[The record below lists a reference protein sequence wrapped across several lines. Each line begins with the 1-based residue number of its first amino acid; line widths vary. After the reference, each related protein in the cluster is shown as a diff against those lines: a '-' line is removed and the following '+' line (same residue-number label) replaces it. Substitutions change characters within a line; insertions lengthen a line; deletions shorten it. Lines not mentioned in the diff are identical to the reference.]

1 MLRRTPFRCT
11 PSSFLARHTLRW
23 FATVAITVPTAAD
36 AQQPNL
42 DGITQMLARLEQ
54 GNEAVRG
61 RLETEARG
69 LMRYLVSRTPKLDE
83 LRVAARVGL
92 ALGAP
97 FAAPGAEMSDRERTW
112 RPGVV
117 RSLREILSR
126 DSGDVAAASA
136 LERLAPYPQLWLPPE
151 QQRTQLRALAA
162 RHDTLPVELALTLA
176 ALELECGDADAAD
189 AALSRLVGRHDAGPQ
204 VWHLGARISR
214 VRGGINVESR
224 YLAGAQQIAHASE
237 FRSYRRDLEWLA
249 DSATLAGWDRVV
261 GTGDAAADWLR
272 RFWTALDIED
282 GRLPGTRLGEQFDRW
297 QLALASYRWD
307 PLARAVEG
315 QSPGS
320 RVVSQGDLHFPFP
333 SMMTKDHPGYANR
346 YSPISH
352 VLDDR
357 GVLVMRHGAPVEV
370 QRFPGVLGDAQEML
384 VWVTA
389 SGRLLVS
396 FSRPAGELREQLHF
410 GMLARN
416 FPVGDLVVGCQI
428 EPRLCTL
435 AAIVTQP
442 PGATDGQVT
451 ANLVRDQFVAA
462 REVAET
468 TQGNP
473 ERMAHEMGAAARVYG
488 LSGSQVVVAWQ
499 RPAPCAEAVQCSGSL
514 MVRSVL
520 GDRVKGVVAGVLDA
534 LVHGGGATGSSAP
547 TSGLHLVSA
556 QVGRWDAV
564 TTILDSTASA
574 GSGVRQAS
582 VHVPDAV
589 SGRLDATDLML
600 GRAENGLA
608 LEYRGQRIMLNPA
621 ATWRAGE
628 DASLWM
634 EVFGLTPGERY
645 RVEII
650 LRDRDR
656 DDTRS
661 LLTLAEGLQASAGT
675 LTLDQSISFRK
686 IAPGE
691 YRLEVTI
698 TSPSGEVVRREH
710 PVVIGADAK

>member
-1 MLRRTPFRCT
+1 VGGAARLPVCA
-11 PSSFLARHTLRW
+11 LAIVLHVVLP
-23 FATVAITVPTAAD
+23 AILH

-42 DGITQMLARLEQ
+42 DGITQLVTKFEQ
-54 GNEAVRG
+54 GNDATRG

-69 LMRYLVSRTPKLDE
+69 LMRHLVSSTPTLEE
-83 LRVAARVGL
+83 LRVAARAGL

-97 FAAPGAEMSDRERTW
+97 FAAPGEAMSGRERAW

-117 RSLREILSR
+117 RSLRAILAR

-136 LERLAPYPQLWLPPE
+136 LERLARYPQLWLPPE
-151 QQRTQLRALAA
+151 QQRAQLRALAA
-162 RHDTLPVELALTLA
+162 RHDTLPVELVLTLA
-176 ALELECGDADAAD
+176 ALELECDDVEAAHVLFLD
-189 AALSRLVGRHDAGPQ
+189 LVRRTAAPAM
-204 VWHLGARISR
+204 WHLAARIDR
-214 VRGGINVESR
+214 VRGGSNIESR
-224 YLAGAQQIAHASE
+224 YYTGAAQFAGATD
-237 FRSYRRDLEWLA
+237 FVSYRRDLEWLA
-249 DSATLAGWDRVV
+249 DSATLAEWDRVA
-261 GTGDAAADWLR
+261 GTGTAASEWLQ
-272 RFWTALDIED
+272 RFWASLDIAD
-282 GRLPGTRLGEQFDRW
+282 GRLPGTRLREQIDRW

-307 PLARAVEG
+307 PLARVVEG
-315 QSPGS
+315 QSPGT

-357 GVLVMRHGAPVEV
+357 GVLVMRHGAPVDV
-370 QRFPGVLGDAQEML
+370 QRFPGVLGEAQEML
-384 VWVTA
+384 VWATA

-396 FSRPAGELREQLHF
+396 FSRPMGELREQLHF

-442 PGATDGQVT
+442 AGGTEGQVA
-451 ANLVRDQFVAA
+451 ANLVRDRFVAA

-473 ERMAHEMGAAARVYG
+473 ERVARELGAAARVYG
-488 LSGSQVVVAWQ
+488 LSGNQVVVAWQ
-499 RPAPCAEAVQCSGSL
+499 RPTPCAEAVQCSGSL
-514 MVRSVL
+514 TVRSVL
-520 GDRVKGVVAGVLDA
+520 GDRGQGVVAGVLDA
-534 LVHGGGATGSSAP
+534 GVRGGGATGSGAP
-547 TSGLHLVSA
+547 ASGLHFLSA
-556 QVGRWDAV
+556 RFGTWEAV
-564 TTILDSTASA
+564 TTLVDSTADA
-574 GSGVRQAS
+574 GSAVRQAL
-582 VHVPDAV
+582 VHVPSTAL
-589 SGRLDATDLML
+589 GTLDATDLVL
-600 GRAENGLA
+600 GRAESGLA

-628 DASLWM
+628 DASLWL
-634 EVFGLTPGERY
+634 EVFGLTPGQRY

-650 LRDRDR
+650 LCERDR

-661 LLTLAEGLQASAGT
+661 LLTLAEVVQASAGT
-675 LTLDQSISFRK
+675 LTLDRRISFPE
-686 IAPGE
+686 IAPGQ

-698 TSPSGEVVRREH
+698 ASQSGEVVRREH
-710 PVVIGADAK
+710 PVVIVAGGEMKGDGTQ